1 MPIVDRLSVAINQAI
16 RTPSMVGKAAELGME
31 LVQSTPASS
40 RKFYEEQIAAWRPI
54 VKAAGV
60 KVE

>member
-1 MPIVDRLSVAINQAI
+1 
-16 RTPSMVGKAAELGME
+16 ME